1 MNLLVICIYF
11 LDKCLFSSLVHTT
24 IWYLLLWCMSFCYT
38 LHGLCISYNWKLV
51 HFDNLYPV
59 FPSTS
64 SLPLGTT
71 NMIFFSE
78 FNLFLFFFFWISQIN
93 MVIPKDR
100 FGEDRDVGGQ
110 TVCQANSTD
119 IVLQLAFMHLFPY
132 KSASL
137 LDHERPRGQV
147 HLIHTWLMHRRAWET
162 GQMKRK
168 ERRRHIHK

>member
-1 MNLLVICIYF
+1 MSWTYWSFVHIFWINVYSVPWSIPQFGICCCGVWVFVIHYMVCVYLITGSLYLSTTFILYF
-11 LDKCLFSSLVHTT
+11 LPPVLCPWEPQTWFFFLSL
-24 IWYLLLWCMSFCYT
+24 I
-38 LHGLCISYNWKLV
+38 
-51 HFDNLYPV
+51 
-59 FPSTS
+59 
-64 SLPLGTT
+64 
-71 NMIFFSE
+71 
-78 FNLFLFFFFWISQIN
+78 FFFFWISQIN

-110 TVCQANSTD
+110 AVCQANSTD

-162 GQMKRK
+162 GQMRKK
-168 ERRRHIHK
+168 ERRRHTHK

>member
-51 HFDNLYPV
+51 PFDNLYPV

-78 FNLFLFFFFWISQIN
+78 FNLFLFFFLDFTNKYGHTKRQVW
-93 MVIPKDR
+93 
-100 FGEDRDVGGQ
+100 GGQ
-110 TVCQANSTD
+110 RCGWAD
-119 IVLQLAFMHLFPY
+119 
-132 KSASL
+132 SL
-137 LDHERPRGQV
+137 PGEFNGYRPPVGFYA
-147 HLIHTWLMHRRAWET
+147 LISL
-162 GQMKRK
+162 
-168 ERRRHIHK
+168 

>member
-1 MNLLVICIYF
+1 MNLLVTCIYF

-38 LHGLCISYNWKLV
+38 LHVLCLAYNWKLV
-51 HFDNLYPV
+51 PFNSLYPV

-71 NMIFFSE
+71 NMIFFLS
-78 FNLFLFFFFWISQIN
+78 LIFFFFWISQIN

-100 FGEDRDVGGQ
+100 FREDKDVGGQ
-110 TVCQANSTD
+110 VVCQVKSTD
-119 IVLQLAFMHLFPY
+119 IVHQLAFMHLFPY
-132 KSASL
+132 KSDSL

-147 HLIHTWLMHRRAWET
+147 HLIHTWLMHRRACET
-162 GQMKRK
+162 GWM
-168 ERRRHIHK
+168 RR